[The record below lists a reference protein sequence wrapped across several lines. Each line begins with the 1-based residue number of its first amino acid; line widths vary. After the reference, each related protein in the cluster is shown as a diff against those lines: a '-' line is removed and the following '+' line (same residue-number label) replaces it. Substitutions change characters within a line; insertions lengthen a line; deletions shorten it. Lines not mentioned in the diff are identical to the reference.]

1 MASKD
6 VWVDLMAGTSAGVAQ
21 LLVGHPFDTIKV
33 RMQAAGPGNHLSAVA
48 ATRQIVLSHGVLRL
62 YKGMGA
68 PLATVAAF
76 NAVLFSS
83 WGALERVILGPE
95 GGTMTAGQAAL
106 AGSLAGIPG
115 CFLAAPT
122 ERIKCRLQAQ
132 AGRQPSLGQV
142 FGAADYRAGRQ
153 LFRGPMDV
161 LRSTVKYEG
170 PLGVMRGLVPTMLRE
185 VPGNGAY
192 FAGYELTKQWMARS
206 QGLASPTDLGAGSLM
221 LAGGVGGASF
231 WAFVYPMDVIKTRLQ
246 TQNVFNPQYS
256 GILDCTRKLLAEGG
270 WRSLFRGFG
279 PCMLRSFPANSAA
292 FTAYELVKAQ
302 LAGRS

>member
-1 MASKD
+1 
-6 VWVDLMAGTSAGVAQ
+6 
-21 LLVGHPFDTIKV
+21 
-33 RMQAAGPGNHLSAVA
+33 
-48 ATRQIVLSHGVLRL
+48 
-62 YKGMGA
+62 MGA

-76 NAVLFSS
+76 NAGERGRLTGDPVRAMDCMRSWAGCGASARPACPHTHAPPPPPLAPAVLFSS

-279 PCMLRSFPANSAA
+279 PCMLRRRA